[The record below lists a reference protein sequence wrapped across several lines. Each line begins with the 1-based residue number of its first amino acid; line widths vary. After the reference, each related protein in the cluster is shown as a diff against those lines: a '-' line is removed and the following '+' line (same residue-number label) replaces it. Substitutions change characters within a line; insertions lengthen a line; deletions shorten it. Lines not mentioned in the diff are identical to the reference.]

1 MIFRLLLIVCF
12 LRLLMNAKANVDYY
26 YILSYLI
33 IYISI
38 REFIYYLKNVKIEKN
53 KGGELVEGFDYK
65 EYIESWSNMFDET
78 IIDEVLPF
86 IIVIWQVIGWMWN
99 NYTTFDLSEIDKKIN
114 ANEIDAASIRTF
126 MGEAPGFRGSR

>member
-38 REFIYYLKNVKIEKN
+38 REFIYYLKNVNIKKN
-53 KGGELVEGFDYK
+53 KEGELVEGFDYK
-65 EYIESWSNMFDET
+65 EYVESWKETFDDS
-78 IIDEVLPF
+78 IIDDVLPF
-86 IIVIWQVIGWMWN
+86 LIVIWSVVNTLW
-99 NYTTFDLSEIDKKIN
+99 DKYNEMDISTLEPKDML
-114 ANEIDAASIRTF
+114 ALKGLKGQMYDNEIMRTF
-126 MGEAPGFRGSR
+126 KSA